1 MPKTFPL
8 RRPSSAALTLFAVLL
23 AAGPAT
29 ADTLTVTDFG
39 DNAAGT
45 PPGTGNGNP
54 GDLRSQMLAA
64 AQGDIITFACNAPPC
79 TITLNGPLPPIR
91 DNLTIDGGATGRVV
105 IDGNNLYRAFFVD
118 TGTVALSN
126 LAIRNV
132 RAKGGNGGQGGGG
145 GGAGLGAGLFVN
157 EAGAVVTV
165 TRVAFS
171 NTTVIGGNGG
181 DIYVDDVTKYGGG
194 GGGGLGGNGGMNGTA
209 NSSGPGGG
217 GGGVLGNGTNSTIG
231 LSGTGGA
238 GGGGGGGGGFLGTG
252 GSGYGGDIG
261 GAAGN
266 SAPAGSG
273 GGGGGFGGGG
283 GGAGENPTA
292 NGGDGGFGGGGG
304 SGGFRYNSPVGG
316 GAGGPGGGGGGGGGI
331 NSPGGA
337 GGLLTPGIGGA
348 NGASDTSSGG
358 GGAAAGPAIFVR
370 NGNLTTVE
378 STSIGETAT
387 GGGGGED
394 ASPGTASSAAVFNF
408 AGTVNGV
415 ITAGPLADVLPAPSF
430 GLTVATAG
438 TGTGTITAS
447 AGGIVCPGTCSASIL
462 SFSNGA
468 YTTVTLTAAAT
479 GGATF
484 TDWSGDC
491 SGAATT
497 ATVTMSEARAC
508 AARFTAAGGPPA
520 PAPTP
525 TPTPA
530 APPTPA
536 FVASPIPATLN
547 ADTVGA
553 GAGSFSFASSFA
565 NPASL
570 SFTATQGGGAPL
582 PSWLTF
588 DPATV
593 SFTYNVP
600 IPADL
605 PIQPLGDGRAARAD
619 SRAAWAN
626 TVYPLLVRV
635 AEIPVTLNAAGGD
648 QNYSSTI
655 RMSFHAPRPT
665 VAISALSLSLD
676 GALGNGPSGRSALS
690 FDGGQVVFE
699 TAATNLFP
707 AAANAQ
713 SDIVRYDALSGNRD
727 RLSQTAIPGGG
738 VANAA
743 NGASNAPAVSAD
755 GRFSAFASEAPGITL
770 IPALGLRQVYRAGLA
785 YPRRAL
791 NAAVT
796 PAPDFVSITADGQAG
811 NGPSG
816 NPALSLDG
824 RYVVFESTAT
834 NFGPGL
840 DGTRQVWRKDLVT
853 GELLL
858 ISGAAGPGNGASGN
872 AAISWDGRWVVFQ
885 STATNLAAGAS
896 GNQIYLKDIAT
907 GSLRLVSAVGGR
919 PGNAGSTMPRI
930 DGRAGRVVFVTAATN
945 LGFANLAGKPQIV
958 AADLASGA
966 IRLASP
972 GIGGLAANG
981 DSDQPSLSA
990 DGRFVA
996 FRSTATDLVAGIAGN
1011 GFSQV
1016 WLRDI
1021 DRGVT
1026 ALVTQTAAGT
1036 AGGGNSANPA
1046 LAGDASALAFASDAR
1061 DLVNGNP
1068 AAGQTYLAANPLPL
1082 PEKTGYW
1089 YQPGAANGQGWL
1101 MERRG
1106 TSAYVGGLVYD
1117 TDGRATWATG
1127 FCTGSGLTCSGTLAT
1142 WSGGTAFGDAGPG
1155 APTTTAG
1162 PAFSLATAA
1171 DGRTTGLAVGDA
1183 AAVALAPFPIGG
1195 TATTA
1200 YAGLPQA
1207 GWWYEPAAGNS
1218 ANGYFLAIATQPQ
1231 RDGSVA
1237 QIGYFSVLSFDAT
1250 GRAVWYAAQA
1260 RLGADL
1266 AFAGTLH
1273 QYAGGGSDA
1282 AAIGQVR
1289 IVFDGTDRASVNLP
1303 NGRTAMI
1310 TRWRF

>member
-8 RRPSSAALTLFAVLL
+8 RRPSPAALTVFAVLL
-23 AAGPAT
+23 AAGPA
-29 ADTLTVTDFG
+29 AAATLTVTDFG
-39 DNAAGT
+39 DSAAGT
-45 PPGTGNGNP
+45 PPGAGNGNA

-64 AQGDIITFACNAPPC
+64 AQGDIITFACSAAPC

-91 DNLTIDGGATGRVV
+91 DNLTIDGGTPDRVV

-157 EAGAVVTV
+157 EAGAAVTL

-171 NTTVIGGNGG
+171 NTAVIGGNGG
-181 DIYVDDVTKYGGG
+181 DIYVNDINKYGGG

-209 NSSGPGGG
+209 NDSGPGGG
-217 GGGVLGNGTNSTIG
+217 GGGVLGDGADAVVG
-231 LSGTGGA
+231 VAGTGGI
-238 GGGGGGGGGFLGTG
+238 GGGGGGGGGSSASAA
-252 GSGYGGDIG
+252 GSPYAGDIG
-261 GAAGN
+261 GAAG
-266 SAPAGSG
+266 SAVNGG
-273 GGGGGFGGGG
+273 GGGGGFGSGG
-283 GGAGENPTA
+283 GGAGENPSA
-292 NGGDGGFGGGGG
+292 NGGAGGFGGGGG

-331 NSPGGA
+331 NSGGGA
-337 GGLLTPGIGGA
+337 GGTLAAGIGG
-348 NGASDTSSGG
+348 GAGAFDVGSGG

-370 NGNLTTVE
+370 NGSLATVE

-387 GGGGGED
+387 PGTGGED
-394 ASPGTASSAAVFNF
+394 ASPGTASSVAVFNL
-408 AGTVNGV
+408 AGTVNGATTV
-415 ITAGPLADVLPAPSF
+415 GPLADVLPAPSF
-430 GLTVATAG
+430 GLTVSTTG
-438 TGTGTITAS
+438 TGTGTVTAS
-447 AGGIVCPGTCSASIL
+447 AGGISCPGTCSASIL
-462 SFSNGA
+462 SFSGGA

-484 TDWSGDC
+484 AGWSGDC
-491 SGAATT
+491 SGTATT
-497 ATVTMSEARAC
+497 ATVTMSAAHAC
-508 AARFTAAGGPPA
+508 AASFTAAGGGT
-520 PAPTP
+520 PTP

-530 APPTPA
+530 PAAPPAPT
-536 FVASPIPATLN
+536 FVATPVPATLN

-553 GAGSFSFASSFA
+553 GAGRFSFASSFA

-570 SFTATQGGGAPL
+570 SFNATQDSGAPL
-582 PSWLTF
+582 PAWLTF

-626 TVYPLLVRV
+626 TVYPLLIRV
-635 AEIPVTLNAAGGD
+635 AEIPVTLNAAGDG

-655 RMSFHAPRPT
+655 RMSFYAPRPA
-665 VAISALSLSLD
+665 VAVSALSLSLD
-676 GALGNGPSGRSALS
+676 GALGNGRAGRSALS

-707 AAANAQ
+707 AAPNAQ
-713 SDIVRYDALSGNRD
+713 SDIVRYDARSGHRD

-743 NGASNAPAVSAD
+743 NGASYAPAVSAD

-770 IPALGLRQVYRAGLA
+770 IPALGLRQVYRASLA
-785 YPRRAL
+785 YPRLAL

-796 PAPDFVSITADGQAG
+796 PAPDFVSITADGQPG
-811 NGPSG
+811 NGLSD
-816 NPALSLDG
+816 NPALSQDG
-824 RYVVFESTAT
+824 RHVVFESTAT
-834 NFGPGL
+834 NFAPGL

-858 ISGAAGPGNGASGN
+858 VSGTASPGNGASGN
-872 AAISWDGRWVVFQ
+872 AAISWDGRWVAFQ
-885 STATNLAAGAS
+885 SSATNLATGAS
-896 GNQIYLKDIAT
+896 GSQIYLKDLAT
-907 GSLRLVSAVGGR
+907 GSLRLVSAAGGQ
-919 PGNAGSTMPRI
+919 PGNAGATMPRI
-930 DGRAGRVVFVTAATN
+930 DARAGRIVFVTAATN
-945 LGFANLAGKPQIV
+945 LGFANLAGRSQIA
-958 AADLASGA
+958 AADLATGI

-996 FRSTATDLVAGIAGN
+996 FRSTATDLAAGIAGN

-1021 DRGVT
+1021 DRGTT

-1068 AAGQTYLAANPLPL
+1068 AAGQAYLAANPQPL

-1089 YQPGAANGQGWL
+1089 YLPGAANGQGWL
-1101 MERRG
+1101 MERWG
-1106 TSAYVGGLVYD
+1106 ISAYVGGLVYD

-1127 FCTGSGLTCSGTLAT
+1127 FCTGSGLTCRGTLAT
-1142 WSGGTAFGDAGPG
+1142 WSGGTAFGAAGPG
-1155 APTTTAG
+1155 APTTAAG
-1162 PAFSLATAA
+1162 PAFSLATSA

-1183 AAVALAPFPIGG
+1183 APIALAPFPIGS

-1207 GWWYEPAAGNS
+1207 GWWYEPATGDS

-1231 RDGSVA
+1231 PDGSVA
-1237 QIGYFSVLSFDAT
+1237 QIGYLSVLSFDAA

-1260 RLGADL
+1260 RLAADL

-1273 QYAGGGSDA
+1273 QYAGGTGGA
-1282 AAIGQVR
+1282 TAIGQVR
-1289 IVFDGTDRASVNLP
+1289 LIFDGTDRASINLP
-1303 NGRTAMI
+1303 NGRTATI